1 MSGPKPTLNLRYRQ
15 ASSVLIGWLSTTW
28 VRGSANAVLD
38 LNGVPCMYADL
49 GGGVIGHAT
58 SFPADFK
65 RLCLTPTIVLSHWDW
80 DHWSSAG
87 RFPAAQTMTWIVQT
101 NRSALFIAFS
111 LP

>member
-1 MSGPKPTLNLRYRQ
+1 
-15 ASSVLIGWLSTTW
+15 
-28 VRGSANAVLD
+28 
-38 LNGVPCMYADL
+38 MYADL

-65 RLCLTPTIVLSHWDW
+65 RLCLTRSPTIVLSHWDW